1 MESHTLRVLSLAP
14 FELARARS
22 HTYIGTLYN
31 RVRTRTR
38 YPSICA
44 AHAGVSNETCSLSH
58 REQLIRTLA
67 VHVQEKAGP
76 GGWSSR
82 PST

>member
-58 REQLIRTLA
+58 REQLIRALA
-67 VHVQEKAGP
+67 VHVHEKAAA

>member
-22 HTYIGTLYN
+22 HTYIRTLYYP
-31 RVRTRTR
+31 VRTRTR

-44 AHAGVSNETCSLSH
+44 AYAGVSNETSCLSH
-58 REQLIRTLA
+58 REQLIHALEA
-67 VHVQEKAGP
+67 HVHEKAAA